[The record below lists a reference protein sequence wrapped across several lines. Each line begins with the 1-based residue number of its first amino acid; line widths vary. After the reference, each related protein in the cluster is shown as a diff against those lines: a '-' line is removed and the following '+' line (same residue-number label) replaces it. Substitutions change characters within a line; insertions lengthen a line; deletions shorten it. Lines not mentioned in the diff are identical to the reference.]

1 MTTVY
6 YVLGILIVV
15 VGVGLS
21 IALHEL
27 GHLVPAKRFGVKC
40 TQYMVG
46 FGPTVWART
55 MGDTQVGI
63 KAIPLG
69 GYVRMIGMIPPRP
82 GDDPGQLRSMS
93 TSRMGTLVD
102 QARQQS
108 MEEIEPGDEDRVF
121 YKLSVPKKVTV
132 MLGGPLMNLVLAF
145 VMLTIL
151 MSGIGV
157 QSLVPT
163 VSTVAQCIPQ
173 TAPTVAKPVA
183 DCVVGDPQAPSVAAG
198 LQTGDTIVE
207 VAGEPVTLWSEVTA
221 KIRTSAGQPLAM
233 VVERTGTRVPITAQI
248 GQVTRATFTQDG
260 KVAVRAD
267 GSVITETVGY
277 LGASASVGF
286 VRQPV
291 TAVPGELVR
300 MVGATGQVLLRVPE
314 KMVGIYQAVTGQ
326 TTRDPNGPVSV
337 VGVARAGGEIV
348 SGQNGPETPQTIA
361 YQMIGLLFG
370 LNLALF
376 LFNLLPLLPL
386 DGGQVVGALWE
397 GVKRTVARLR
407 GAPDPGYVDVA
418 KGLPIAYAVSTV
430 LIGMTLL
437 LVYADLVTPIKLS

>member
-6 YVLGILIVV
+6 YVLGILIVAMG
-15 VGVGLS
+15 VGVS

-40 TQYMVG
+40 TQYMIG
-46 FGPTVWART
+46 FGPTIWSRVI
-55 MGDTQVGI
+55 GDTQVGV

-69 GYVRMIGMIPPRP
+69 GYVRMIGMIPPRS

-93 TSRMGTLVD
+93 TGRMSAIVD
-102 QARQQS
+102 QARQES
-108 MEEIEPGDEDRVF
+108 MEEVGPGDEDRVF

-132 MLGGPLMNLVLAF
+132 MLGGPLMNLLLAF

-173 TAPTVAKPVA
+173 TPPTVTKPFA
-183 DCVVGDPQAPSVAAG
+183 DCVVGDPKAPSVAAG
-198 LQTGDTIVE
+198 LQAGDTIVE
-207 VAGEPVTLWSEVTA
+207 VSGVPVTLWSEVTT
-221 KIRTSAGQPLAM
+221 KIRTAAGQSLSM

-248 GQVTRATFTQDG
+248 GQVTRATFTDDG

-277 LGASASVGF
+277 LGASASVGY

-291 TAVPGELVR
+291 TAVPAEMAR
-300 MVGATGQVLLRVPE
+300 MLGLTGSVLLRVPE

-326 TTRDPNGPVSV
+326 IERDPNGPVSV
-337 VGVARAGGEIV
+337 VGVARVGGEIV
-348 SGQNGPETPQTIA
+348 SGQYGTETPQSIA
-361 YQMIGLLFG
+361 AQMIGLLFG

-376 LFNLLPLLPL
+376 LFNLIPLLPL

-397 GVKRTVARLR
+397 GVKRTWARLR

-418 KGLPIAYAVSTV
+418 KALPIAYAVSTV